1 MADEARPAAA
11 EPASL
16 VANTSAMF
24 VARVY
29 ALITLGALSVYA
41 IRTFSVDAYGRYAT
55 AFALITIFGLLS
67 EMGIST
73 VALREL
79 SMNRGDERSIAGVAL
94 WAELITS
101 GLAIGL
107 MFPVALLLGY
117 SHRIL
122 VVLALG
128 AGVILFQGLLAVVEA
143 CFQARRLLVYPAA
156 FWSVQATVTAG
167 VGIATVATGAGPAGL
182 ALAMT
187 VGFAAAT
194 PAALVLLRR
203 RLHLRPNLAGT
214 WRRTGPFVQTAFP
227 IAATGG
233 MSVVY
238 DRVDV
243 IMLSKLDGTRAVAI
257 YNVPL
262 TILQYS
268 LIIPAIVATAFFPIL
283 AETLKSSP
291 SLARDSFGLL
301 ARIFL
306 LISVPLAIVLTLG
319 GETVLVTLFGD
330 RYRDS
335 AVPLAILAWSMV
347 LGFFN
352 YLLWYSLLAAYREGA
367 KLLIMVV
374 GLGLNVALNSVL
386 IPAYGPRGAAISLVA
401 SDLLVVLWQGL
412 LVSRH
417 LFGIRLPSLLTK
429 PVLAGAAALGVALL
443 TLRVS
448 GLVAGI
454 ASGAVYV
461 AVLLAIRYISLAE
474 WEPLLAPVRTAFVR
488 LRG

>member
-1 MADEARPAAA
+1 
-11 EPASL
+11 
-16 VANTSAMF
+16 
-24 VARVY
+24 
-29 ALITLGALSVYA
+29 
-41 IRTFSVDAYGRYAT
+41 
-55 AFALITIFGLLS
+55 
-67 EMGIST
+67 
-73 VALREL
+73 
-79 SMNRGDERSIAGVAL
+79 
-94 WAELITS
+94 
-101 GLAIGL
+101 
-107 MFPVALLLGY
+107 
-117 SHRIL
+117 
-122 VVLALG
+122 
-128 AGVILFQGLLAVVEA
+128 
-143 CFQARRLLVYPAA
+143 
-156 FWSVQATVTAG
+156 
-167 VGIATVATGAGPAGL
+167 
-182 ALAMT
+182 MT

-214 WRRTGPFVQTAFP
+214 WRRTGPLVQTAFP

-233 MSVVY
+233 MSIIY

-243 IMLSKLDGTRAVAI
+243 LMLSKLDGSRAVAI

-268 LIIPAIVATAFFPIL
+268 MIVPAIVATAFFPIL

-319 GETVLVTLFGD
+319 GETVLTTLFGD

-335 AVPLAILAWSMV
+335 AAPLAILAWSIV

-352 YLLWYSLLAAYREGA
+352 YLFWYSLLAAYREGA

-374 GLGLNVALNSVL
+374 GLALNVALNAVL
-386 IPAYGPRGAAISLVA
+386 IPAYGPRGAAISLIA

-412 LVSRH
+412 LVNRH